1 MAEQKGVSIYD
12 SSWSLWED
20 GKKLPPLKFSNG
32 KTQEDIVKEI
42 VKSIRD
48 GNKIVFLHGV
58 CGTGKSAIAL
68 NAAKELGRASVVV
81 PIKSLQ
87 TQYEEDYKEKKY
99 ILKENGEKLKIAMIT
114 GRDNHDSV
122 FFPGKSCADPFLPDT
137 IQISEKNY
145 KKIKEYY
152 LTNPFIKN
160 KIVNDIRRMRRI
172 SIAPS
177 NPYWSPIA
185 NANYEL
191 KQLQD
196 AKKRKYK
203 GLNGKEFIF
212 YHRRNGCSYFDQY
225 DAYLDA
231 DVIIFNSAKYLIE
244 TALDRKPSTE
254 IEIIDEADE
263 FLDNFANQ
271 QEINLTRLARALQ
284 NINLAEP
291 EEIESREEI
300 ISLIDLELKNKR
312 AIGIDENQI
321 FELKETKLLR
331 IFQAFLN
338 NPGLCVEISLDEL
351 NYANKAVEIAKD
363 FEGFFEDTYLAF
375 RKKEDNVY
383 ASLATINISKKFK
396 EMVDKNKA
404 FLFMSATLHSP
415 NVLKHIFGIDNF
427 KIIEAESVHQGA
439 IDIEKTG
446 KEFDCKYAN
455 FTSGK
460 NSREQYLNALSF
472 ALEKSKLPALVHVN
486 AFEDLPSRFESIN
499 FPNIMPKEKLKELQ
513 EKDKTGRLVSLFKS
527 KMSPVLFTT
536 KCARG
541 IDFPGD
547 VCNSVIFTKYPNP
560 NINDIF
566 WKVLK
571 KVHPTHFWE
580 FYKDKARRDFLQKV
594 YRAVRFP
601 EDHVFVLSPDS
612 RVHDAV
618 REIQVQKLNG
628 RV

>member
-42 VKSIRD
+42 VKSIRG

-177 NPYWSPIA
+177 NPYWSPIT

-271 QEINLTRLARALQ
+271 QEINLTHLARALQ
-284 NINLAEP
+284 NINLVEP

-383 ASLATINISKKFK
+383 ASLA
-396 EMVDKNKA
+396 
-404 FLFMSATLHSP
+404 
-415 NVLKHIFGIDNF
+415 
-427 KIIEAESVHQGA
+427 A